1 MHKNILYIKLS
12 EKSFVI
18 TLKIQLL
25 FFIFNLQ
32 IFKVVIYLNKQFIN
46 KIFKFNS

>member
-32 IFKVVIYLNKQFIN
+32 ILCGNLIEQVIHKQT
-46 KIFKFNS
+46 FKFNS